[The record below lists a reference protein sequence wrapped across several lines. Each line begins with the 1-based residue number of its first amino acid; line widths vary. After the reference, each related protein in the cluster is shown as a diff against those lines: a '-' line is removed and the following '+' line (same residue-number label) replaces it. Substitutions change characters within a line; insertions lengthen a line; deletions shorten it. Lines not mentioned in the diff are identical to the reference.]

1 VVQKGSDV
9 VKSPALSG
17 IIFLAALGLTGAR
30 AQTDLNAGMT
40 PSQLFAANC
49 TACHRSPQGLARGR
63 DPYALAGFLRDHYT
77 TRPTTAG
84 AIAGY
89 LASIRGVA
97 PPPRPP
103 AAQDPA
109 AGAGA
114 GTGTGDHAV
123 QSPRTPSARPLD
135 RLANATVERL
145 KTFAVSADPAK
156 PAEANAPER
165 SARLSAYAASGVPAR
180 ALRETAI
187 EAAMRNGQITAGRDA
202 RVPGASAI
210 PVAAPHEK
218 PAPAVARDGKP
229 APRSP
234 SVAAGPALLLQGP
247 PTTSATPSAQSNEDA
262 R

>member
-1 VVQKGSDV
+1 MVLVT
-9 VKSPALSG
+9 
-17 IIFLAALGLTGAR
+17 LGATGAH

-89 LASIRGVA
+89 LASVRSAA
-97 PPPRPP
+97 PARPP

-109 AGAGA
+109 AP
-114 GTGTGDHAV
+114 GTGGGDQGGQAV
-123 QSPRTPSARPLD
+123 RTAPARPLD

-145 KTFAVSADPAK
+145 KTFVVSADPAK
-156 PAEANAPER
+156 PADSNAPER
-165 SARLSAYAASGVPAR
+165 SARLSAYAASGIHAH
-180 ALRETAI
+180 ALRETAV
-187 EAAMRNGQITAGRDA
+187 AAALRNGGQITPERNA
-202 RVPGASAI
+202 RGPGASAVPVGA
-210 PVAAPHEK
+210 PVATPAAAAAREEK
-218 PAPAVARDGKP
+218 PAPAPV
-229 APRSP
+229 RS
-234 SVAAGPALLLQGP
+234 SAAAGPVLPLRGP
-247 PTTSATPSAQSNEDA
+247 PTTSALPSAQSNEDA